1 MNELV
6 ISNARVVTRDAVIH
20 GAVQVRAGTI
30 TDVSDVPALLPSA
43 IDFDGDYLVPGLVEL
58 HTDNLER
65 HASPRPGVRWPA
77 AAAVVAHD
85 AQIAGAGI
93 TTVFDALSVGDVVEG
108 SARLATLTAMADAV
122 QAMHDAGA
130 LKAEHWL
137 HMRCEVSY
145 HDLPALFRPFVDH
158 PRVRLVSLMDHT
170 PGQRQFAQLEKYTEY
185 YMGKYGFS
193 DAQMQRFIEQKCEN
207 QVRYSASHR
216 AHVIELC
223 RQRGLPLAS
232 HDDATAGHVDEA
244 AACGSVVAEFPTT
257 LEAARA
263 ARGRGIRVMGGAPNF
278 VRGGSHSGNVS
289 ARELAEHDLV
299 DILSSDYVPA
309 SLLHAAFLLADGA
322 PNALPAAVATVS
334 ATPAAAIGLTDRGAL
349 APGLRGDLI
358 RVAEAPGL
366 GFPVVRAVWRN
377 GERIA

>member
-1 MNELV
+1 MRELV

-20 GAVQVRAGTI
+20 GAVQVRDGVIA
-30 TDVSDVPALLPSA
+30 DVSDVPALLPSA
-43 IDFDGDYLVPGLVEL
+43 IDFDGDYLLPGLIEL

-77 AAAVVAHD
+77 DAAVVAHD
-85 AQIAGAGI
+85 VQIAGAGI
-93 TTVFDALSVGDVVEG
+93 TTVFDALAVGDVLEG
-108 SARLATLTAMADAV
+108 SARLGTLSAMTAAV

-137 HMRCEVSY
+137 HLRCEVSY
-145 HDLPALFRPFVDH
+145 AELPALMESFVDH

-170 PGQRQFAQLEKYTEY
+170 PGQRQFANLDKYNQY
-185 YMGKYGFS
+185 YQGKYGFS
-193 DAQMQRFIEQKCEN
+193 DEAMRRFIDDKLADQA
-207 QVRYSASHR
+207 RYSARHR
-216 AHVIELC
+216 THVIELC
-223 RQRGLPLAS
+223 RGRGLKLAS
-232 HDDATAGHVDEA
+232 HDDATPDHIAEA

-263 ARGRGIRVMGGAPNF
+263 ARAYAIKVMGGAPNF

-289 ARELAEHDLV
+289 ARELADHGLV

-309 SLLHAAFLLADGA
+309 SLLHAAFLMAGGDPLL
-322 PNALPAAVATVS
+322 LPAAVAAVT
-334 ATPAAAIGLTDRGAL
+334 ATPAASIGLDDRGAI
-349 APGLRGDLI
+349 APGLRADLV
-358 RVAEAPGL
+358 RVAETPALPI
-366 GFPVVRAVWRN
+366 VRAVWRH